1 MLMRLW
7 IKLKMLLMSIITLLK
22 KPIRIESQDFNL
34 LRFIQEEDFMQ
45 CYLIQNQDQILLSI
59 SLTQM
64 ERTQLLNGLTINQK
78 NSKRI
83 LDLDS

>member
-1 MLMRLW
+1 MRLW

-45 CYLIQNQDQILLSI
+45 CYLIQNQD
-59 SLTQM
+59 
-64 ERTQLLNGLTINQK
+64 
-78 NSKRI
+78 
-83 LDLDS
+83 